1 MGLTVYAENMG
12 FFHKGSGGKGI
23 APGDVCMTPPPPPAG
38 PIPVP
43 YVNIAQ
49 ASDLTKGSKTV
60 KIDGEPT
67 ALEDVSEVSTSSGNE
82 PGSQPPKG
90 VVTATNKGKASFT
103 MWSFTVKVEGK
114 GVCRHGDPMFQNE
127 SCTPPN
133 CTAPGALVTLKAQPG
148 FVLAT
153 KKCKVPYD
161 SAKHRPGIT
170 KEQKDEVYGK
180 RCWECAKQIRAG
192 KRAKTPGGRWMREAD
207 YGKKDSGGKRRYK
220 NRDRKRMTPDHQP
233 PLNRAWELGGCN
245 MKPSPEAFKA
255 MMRKAAMVRAHCR
268 AHSNSQGSK
277 VSAIGDA
284 IRQGIV

>member
-67 ALEDVSEVSTSSGNE
+67 ALEDVSEISTSTGNE

-114 GVCRHGDPMFQNE
+114 GVCRHGDPMFQNT

-133 CTAPGALVTLKAQPG
+133 CLDAAAAVRFRNSLPAKLKA
-148 FVLAT
+148 
-153 KKCKVPYD
+153 KCSTDYD
-161 SAKHRPGIT
+161 SSTSYTPTTDKQKAKV
-170 KEQKDEVYGK
+170 QK
-180 RCWECAKQIRAG
+180 RACWECSRDLANLKRRKPPPKGAIR
-192 KRAKTPGGRWMREAD
+192 RLQAKTKRQREGTELPIIA
-207 YGKKDSGGKRRYK
+207 
-220 NRDRKRMTPDHQP
+220 DHQP
-233 PLNRAWELGGCN
+233 TQKVAWYMGGCN
-245 MKPSPEAFKA
+245 MDLADF
-255 MMRKAAMVRAHCR
+255 KAAMRKLYVKPHCNS
-268 AHSNSQGSK
+268 HSPGQPG
-277 VSAIGDA
+277 
-284 IRQGIV
+284 RQSNFNNQEVWDFMKARGI

>member
-67 ALEDVSEVSTSSGNE
+67 ALENVSEVSTSMGNE

-114 GVCRHGDPMFQNE
+114 GVGRHGDPMFQNTM
-127 SCTPPN
+127 STPPN
-133 CTAPGALVTLKAQPG
+133 CIDGAALADFKTAPGVITG
-148 FVLAT
+148 
-153 KKCKVPYD
+153 KKCARKYNGR
-161 SAKHRPGIT
+161 KHRPSR
-170 KEQKDEVYGK
+170 KKKQADKVNGK
-180 RCWECAKQIRAG
+180 PCWECKRDLANLKKRLANGAKVASKI
-192 KRAKTPGGRWMREAD
+192 KRLESKIAAQS
-207 YGKKDSGGKRRYK
+207 KKGAY
-220 NRDRKRMTPDHQP
+220 MVHDHQP
-233 PLNRAWELGGCN
+233 PLVVAWAMGGCH
-245 MKPSPEAFKA
+245 MGVKEFKKHFSTPQSVKPHCFAHQRSQGA
-255 MMRKAAMVRAHCR
+255 KAAKYARNM
-268 AHSNSQGSK
+268 
-277 VSAIGDA
+277 
-284 IRQGIV
+284 